1 MSNVPTVMNPFRD
14 TALKYREKW
23 FKGVLVLPYKMK
35 ESPPLNFTGRAAPYP
50 TLEEIQGWCED
61 GKKHNICIR
70 LAGVSESH
78 ELIGIDVDDYMKGD
92 KKKYGGDQLTAL
104 EQRLGN
110 LPKTWISTARLDGIS
125 GIRFFRVPRG
135 LVFRGKADKDIEII
149 QKRHRYTLV
158 WPSIHPEGG
167 TYWWFP
173 PGVAPNK
180 EGKEAWGEKFNGK
193 LPDARDFPE
202 LPDKWVEFLSSNRIE
217 MPEDGLIDV
226 DSSVDEIYAWA
237 TDTFYGDDDSPMC
250 TKMKKRLDGHLEKI
264 AKASTFHDLL
274 TNAHWHLL
282 NSAAEGHWGW
292 NKAVNELESVW
303 ADNVARRGGTTQR
316 DVGTINGEIFRSR
329 VQALR
334 QIKAKI
340 DEKKKI
346 GAVGVLASC
355 QKTGECGIKDNVID
369 LGLGLGTSPA
379 DTGGSGDPGSGVCG
393 NGVADGDGST
403 GTDSSSDGDDPLSDI
418 PQGALGAV
426 PEYETNDDGNAEH
439 FLDMFSSIDSG
450 RSVRWAN
457 GYGWIIWHKGN
468 ADKQP
473 HWQRDENADQEI
485 RRMWQK
491 VKDRQNAYAEA
502 CLADWQTKVE
512 DFAKGQNGIT
522 EVDVKIAKAIY
533 DKWNKWAERSGNN
546 RQAENAIQAARSFPG
561 VAIDV
566 NDLDQNPLL
575 LGVANGVIE
584 LTDQV
589 RLRRAVPEDY
599 LTMNTNV
606 PWEEPSAHAK
616 NLWNDYLETFLP
628 DPETRKATQIAFG
641 YCLTGGNAEK
651 VLMVLKGDP
660 NTGKSTMLNAVEAA
674 MGDYAMTVDQ
684 SLMKNQQFNT
694 TLVQAMDKRVAICSE
709 FDESDQLSASQVK
722 RLTGDSD
729 KITAQIK
736 FSNAVKT
743 GHIQCT
749 MLLATNEVP
758 GIRGADKALENRL
771 HVIPFTMTP
780 SRLQKGMSMVLLSTC
795 KTAILN
801 WLIEG
806 YVEYRR
812 LGTLPATAE
821 MKEAKKEFVAELDEV
836 ATFASEMIVP
846 QTAPEEYIS
855 RKAMYEKFNMWW
867 IAENEQ
873 QSKIPSM
880 SKFTR
885 RMKALGYKTRSTRF
899 RVNGEMAHWWTGV
912 RFEKIRSNV
921 ISMPTFVSDDVR
933 QETKSET
940 PENAT

>member
-1 MSNVPTVMNPFRD
+1 LPDVPSVLNPFRD
-14 TALKYREKW
+14 TALLYRDKW
-23 FKGVLVLPYKMK
+23 FKGVLILPYKMK
-35 ESPPLNFTGRAAPYP
+35 ESPPLDFTGRSAPYP
-50 TLEEIQGWCED
+50 TLEQIQTWCED

-70 LAGVSESH
+70 LAGVSDTH
-78 ELIGIDVDDYMKGD
+78 EIIGIDVDDYMKGD
-92 KKKYGGDQLTAL
+92 KKKHGGDQLTAL
-104 EQRLGN
+104 EQRLGV
-110 LPKTWISTARLDGIS
+110 LPWTWISTARLDGIS

-158 WPSIHPEGG
+158 WPSLHPEGG

-173 PGVAPNK
+173 PGVKPDK
-180 EGKEAWGEKFNGK
+180 QGKLAWGEQFNGE
-193 LPDARDFPE
+193 LPDARNFPE
-202 LPDKWVEFLSSNRIE
+202 LPDKWVEYLSSNRIE

-237 TDTFYGDDDSPMC
+237 TDTFYGDGSDDCGPLCSGMR
-250 TKMKKRLDGHLEKI
+250 KKLDRHLEKI
-264 AKASTFHDLL
+264 STSSTFHDLL
-274 TNAHWHLL
+274 TNAHWNLL
-282 NSAAEGHWGW
+282 NYAAEGHWGW
-292 NKAVNELESVW
+292 NRAINELESVW
-303 ADNVARRGGTTQR
+303 ADNVAKRGGSTVR
-316 DVGTINGEIFRSR
+316 DLGTLKGEIFRSR

-355 QKTGECGIKDNVID
+355 QKTGECGIQGNVID
-369 LGLGLGTSPA
+369 IGLGTA
-379 DTGGSGDPGSGVCG
+379 GINDATVTTDGEDTGTAGSGDG
-393 NGVADGDGST
+393 N
-403 GTDSSSDGDDPLSDI
+403 DPLSDI
-418 PQGALGAV
+418 PQGALKAV

-439 FLDMFSSIDSG
+439 FLDMFSTIDSG

-491 VKDRQNAYAEA
+491 VKDRQNIYAEA

-533 DKWNKWAERSGNN
+533 DKWNKWAEKSGNN

-606 PWEEPSAHAK
+606 AWEEPSTHAK

-628 DPETRKATQIAFG
+628 DPETRKATQVALG

-651 VLMVLKGDP
+651 VLIVLKGDP
-660 NTGKSTMLNAVEAA
+660 NTGKSTMLNAIEAA
-674 MGDYAMTVDQ
+674 MGDYAITVDQ

-694 TLVQAMDKRVAICSE
+694 TMVQAMDKRVAICSE

-729 KITAQIK
+729 KISTQIK
-736 FSNAVKT
+736 FSNAIKT
-743 GHIQCT
+743 GHMQCT

-780 SRLQKGMSMVLLSTC
+780 SRLQKGMSMVLLATC
-795 KTAILN
+795 KTAILH
-801 WLIEG
+801 WLVEG
-806 YVEYRR
+806 YNEYRR
-812 LGTLPATAE
+812 LGNLPATAE
-821 MKEAKKEFVAELDEV
+821 MKDAKKEFISELDEV
-836 ATFASEMIVP
+836 ATFVSENLAF
-846 QTAPEEYIS
+846 QTAPEGYIS

-867 IAENEQ
+867 IENNEQ
-873 QSKIPSM
+873 HSKIPSM
-880 SKFTR
+880 PKFTR
-885 RMKALGYKTRSTRF
+885 RLKALGYKTRNTRF
-899 RVNGEMAHWWTGV
+899 RVNGEMSHWWTGV

-921 ISMPTFVSDDVR
+921 ISMPTFVSEEVR
-933 QETKSET
+933 QESKTET
-940 PENAT
+940 PQNTL